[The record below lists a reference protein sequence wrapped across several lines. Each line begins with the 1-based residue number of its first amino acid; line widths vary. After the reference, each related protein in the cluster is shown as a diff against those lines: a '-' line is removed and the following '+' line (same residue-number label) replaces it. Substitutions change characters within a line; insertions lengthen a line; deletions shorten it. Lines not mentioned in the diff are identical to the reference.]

1 MKYVIVLLVIL
12 ETVAFLGRC
21 PILAIRNPDSTAT
34 VGMLSWRTFGA
45 TYVHTYVRMYVF
57 TKSVR
62 MCVRRVCDCMYV

>member
-45 TYVHTYVRMYVF
+45 MYIHTYV
-57 TKSVR
+57 
-62 MCVRRVCDCMYV
+62 CMYLQRVYVRV